1 MIESNI
7 EKLENISPDELLNYA
22 ELFRNS
28 CNNIPVCNVVSND
41 GTSYKYI
48 PLPVTDGPMKKEELD
63 ATGIVLGRALLDLNI
78 DLQNTWAITEADR
91 GGGLVLRALQQFT
104 GINIH
109 WLNWYDEATVN
120 AFAGDFV
127 TEEMAP
133 AFAMGSSLRPG
144 IYLPAHIREILQKN
158 GAVLIDDVLSTG
170 TTIVTIKSILD
181 RTGIMLKA
189 IVCAAE
195 KIDYRGIDKLK
206 KSFPSLPVITMAKIR
221 IRDFTEQEK
230 SYYSFN
236 KNFIGMSE
244 IKGDRKTPYY
254 IR

>member
-1 MIESNI
+1 MSNI
-7 EKLENISPDELLNYA
+7 EKVKNISREDLLNYS

-41 GTSYKYI
+41 GISYKYI

-63 ATGIVLGRALLDLNI
+63 ATGIVPGRALLDLNI
-78 DLQNTWAITEADR
+78 DLKNTWAITEADR
-91 GGGLVLRALQQFT
+91 GGGLVLRSLQQFT
-104 GINIH
+104 GINVH

-120 AFAGDFV
+120 AFTGDFV

-144 IYLPAHIREILQKN
+144 LYMPAHIREILQKN
-158 GAVLIDDVLSTG
+158 GVVLIDDVLSTG

-181 RTGIMLKA
+181 RAGIVLKA
-189 IVCAAE
+189 VVCAAE
-195 KIDYRGIDKLK
+195 KVDYRGIDNLK
-206 KSFPSLPVITMAKIR
+206 NSFPSIPVITMAKIR

-236 KNFIGMSE
+236 KNFTGMSE
-244 IKGDRKTPYY
+244 ITGDRKTPYY

>member
-1 MIESNI
+1 MIESYI
-7 EKLENISPDELLNYA
+7 EKIKQMSEEDLLGYS

-41 GTSYKYI
+41 GISYKYI
-48 PLPVTDGPMKKEELD
+48 PLPVTDGPMKKEDLD

-78 DLQNTWAITEADR
+78 DLENTWAITEADR
-91 GGGLVLRALQQFT
+91 GGGLVLSALQKFT

-120 AFAGDFV
+120 AFMGDFV
-127 TEEMAP
+127 TDEMTP

-144 IYLPAHIREILQKN
+144 LYLPAHIRETFQKS
-158 GAVLIDDVLSTG
+158 GVILIDDVLSTG

-181 RTGIMLKA
+181 RAGIVLKA

-195 KIDYRGIDKLK
+195 KIDYGGIDKLK
-206 KSFPSLPVITMAKIR
+206 NSFPFIPVVTMAKIR
-221 IRDFTEQEK
+221 IREFTEEEK
-230 SYYSFN
+230 FYYTSN
-236 KNFIGMSE
+236 RNFIGMSE
-244 IKGDRKTPYY
+244 ISGDKKTPYY